1 MDPSKRQLLQ
11 EALAQAVAHNSFIAV
26 DTTKGELIFLRPDFT
41 CYENHIE
48 GTSQEGEIV
57 SLTYA
62 DISSVGVS
70 R

>member
-11 EALAQAVAHNSFIAV
+11 EALAKAVAHNSFIAIG
-26 DTTKGELIFLRPDFT
+26 TAKGERIFLQPDFT
-41 CYENHIE
+41 CYENHVE
-48 GTSQEGEIV
+48 GTSREGEIV

-70 R
+70 Q

>member
-11 EALAQAVAHNSFIAV
+11 EALEKAVAYNSFIAV
-26 DTTKGELIFLRPDFT
+26 CTTNGERMFLQPDFT

-48 GTSQEGEIV
+48 GTSRDGEIV

-62 DISSVGVS
+62 DISSVS
-70 R
+70 Q